1 MKTTPQSVRCRVSP
15 IGCNSLSNQQKE
27 TKFSSWDDR
36 RSSWFSSLASAWEL
50 VQKRRGDV
58 YALRKLAT
66 GRVRSTGGLPRNG
79 SGAFGGFLTKCLGV
93 RCVLASLLGSVA
105 VCVSSFAQTPDNV
118 AEREVQRRQ
127 AGISQGDA
135 ALARGK
141 AAMKAK
147 DYGAAHEEFRTAIT
161 YLPDAVVSGK
171 GHDEAVE
178 GFCKSGVVLAEARI
192 AEGRYADA
200 EAILSEVLSDR
211 YEPKCRPAQELYAH
225 LRQPGYFNKTMS
237 PTFIEKVE
245 QVKQLLT
252 EADGFYQSGRYD
264 LAMKRYDQVLV
275 LDPYNTAARKG
286 QEKINNTKYKYGE
299 EAYNETRSRQLWQ
312 VEKGWEQP
320 VRRYGQTGEPV
331 AIGALRNLG
340 GTAQVSNKL
349 TTIIIP
355 RLEFRDASLREAVDF
370 LREQAIEN
378 DPATEGKRGVNIV
391 IPPSLAVQRVVTPPG
406 AVSPAP
412 AGAGAPA
419 TAPAGTPL
427 AGAPPAAAANR
438 AGNLPAAPP
447 PERGNITIELN
458 QIPLGEALRYIAN
471 QAGLKVKVEPYAVSL
486 VPKTEQSNDL
496 LVKRYHV
503 PPEFF
508 GGPLDVGYY
517 LEAGG
522 AGAKSAGGGSAQ
534 PAPVAENI
542 IEKEAV
548 SYQSA
553 SGVGTGAGATSQSNL
568 VQGTSSTRQHLVN
581 DRQLVGR
588 ADARTML
595 QSMGVQFPTVTLPDG
610 HADAASATF
619 WPHTGVLI
627 VRNTQDNLDMV
638 DALVD
643 QANASQPKQVEIESK
658 FIEITQ
664 NNLKELGFDWL
675 LGPFNIGNH
684 KVFGAGGT
692 SVNSQAA
699 SPGNFPFVNT
709 TGQPIGDTQP
719 GQPIGQFPVTGGNR
733 SGSLA
738 ISANALDA
746 LLFPGASGVAPG
758 IFGLAGVF
766 TDPQFQVVIRA
777 LNQKKGV
784 DLLSAPK
791 VTTKSGQRAIIEV
804 VREFRYPSTFTP
816 PQVPSIASTTGNTV
830 IGGATTVPVVVTPT
844 TPQDW
849 ETRNT
854 GVTLEVEPVVGGDAT
869 TIDLNLVPQVVEFEG
884 FINYGSPINAVGV
897 NTLGGVIS
905 TSVPVLLTQNVINQP
920 VFSTR
925 KVTTSVSVYDGQ
937 TVVLGGLMREDVQ
950 KTEDKTP
957 IIGDIPL
964 VGRLFRTNVD
974 QHIKRNLVIFVTAR
988 VITPSGLAFNNEE
1001 EEEEGLLPPALPE
1014 APAYKK

>member
-1 MKTTPQSVRCRVSP
+1 MKIKSQSLRCRRSRA
-15 IGCNSLSNQQKE
+15 GCNPSSNQQKV
-27 TKFSSWDDR
+27 TKLKKGSVFRTSLIRVNSCDSW
-36 RSSWFSSLASAWEL
+36 
-50 VQKRRGDV
+50 
-58 YALRKLAT
+58 ALRF
-66 GRVRSTGGLPRNG
+66 
-79 SGAFGGFLTKCLGV
+79 FGGAPSPRRASCGRALPILIFL
-93 RCVLASLLGSVA
+93 SLSLF
-105 VCVSSFAQTPDNV
+105 CTISFAQTPDSV
-118 AEREVQRRQ
+118 AEREVHRRQ
-127 AGISQGDA
+127 TGISQGEA
-135 ALARGK
+135 ALARGQ

-147 DYGAAHEEFRTAIT
+147 DYAAAHEEFRTAVV

-171 GHDEAVE
+171 AHDEAVE

-211 YEPKCRPAQELYAH
+211 YDPKCHAAQELYAH

-264 LAMKRYDQVLV
+264 LAMKRYDQVLA
-275 LDPYNTAARKG
+275 LDPYNSAARKG
-286 QEKINNTKYKYGE
+286 QEKINNPKFKYGE

-320 VRRYGQTGEPV
+320 VRRYGATGEP
-331 AIGALRNLG
+331 AKFGIQKNLTD
-340 GTAQVSNKL
+340 TARINNKL
-349 TTIIIP
+349 NTIIIP
-355 RLEFRDASLREAVDF
+355 RVEFRDATLREAVNF
-370 LREQAIEN
+370 LREQAVEN
-378 DPATEGKRGVNIV
+378 DPATEGERGINIV
-391 IPPSLAVQRVVTPPG
+391 LPPSVLIQRPPPPPAG
-406 AVSPAP
+406 VSPGP
-412 AGAGAPA
+412 AGAAAAPG
-419 TAPAGTPL
+419 TAPAGTSPVG
-427 AGAPPAAAANR
+427 AGQAVALPPAPPA
-438 AGNLPAAPP
+438 
-447 PERGNITIELN
+447 ERGSITIELN
-458 QIPLGEALRYIAN
+458 RIPLGEALRYIAN

-486 VPKTEQSNDL
+486 VPRTEQSADL

-517 LEAGG
+517 IEGTLGAQGG
-522 AGAKSAGGGSAQ
+522 GGGSAQ

-542 IEKEAV
+542 IQKEAV
-548 SYQSA
+548 SYQTA

-568 VQGTSSTRQHLVN
+568 VQGTSTTRQHLLN

-588 ADARTML
+588 ADAKTML
-595 QSMGVQFPTVTLPDG
+595 QSMGVQFPTIALPDG
-610 HADAASATF
+610 RADAASATF
-619 WPHTGVLI
+619 WPHSGVLI

-658 FIEITQ
+658 FVEINQ

-675 LGPFNIGNH
+675 LGPFSING
-684 KVFGAGGT
+684 KVFGSGGT
-692 SVNSQAA
+692 AGNGTAVNPA
-699 SPGNFPFVNT
+699 NFPFVAN
-709 TGQPIGDTQP
+709 GV
-719 GQPIGQFPVTGGNR
+719 PIGQNPVTAGNR
-733 SGSLA
+733 SGNVA

-746 LLFPGASGVAPG
+746 LLAGTTGGGSAVAPG

-766 TDPQFQVVIRA
+766 TNPHFQVVIRA
-777 LNQKKGV
+777 LNQKKGI
-784 DLLSAPK
+784 DLLSAPN
-791 VTTKSGQRAIIEV
+791 VTTKSGQRAIVEV
-804 VREFRYPSTFTP
+804 IREFRYPRTYTP
-816 PQVPSIASTTGNTV
+816 PQVPSIGTTTTTGSQV
-830 IGGATTVPVVVTPT
+830 VPVVVTPT

-854 GVTLEVEPVVGGDAT
+854 GVTLEVEPVVGEDAA

-884 FINYGSPINAVGV
+884 FINYGSPISAVGV
-897 NTLGGVIS
+897 NTIAGAIT
-905 TSVPVLLTQNVINQP
+905 TSVPVRLTDNIINQP

-964 VGRLFRTNVD
+964 VGRLFRTNAE

-988 VITPSGLAFNNEE
+988 LVTPSGAPLNPNEE
-1001 EEEEGLLPPALPE
+1001 GEELVQPPQLPE
-1014 APAYKK
+1014 VPMYKK